1 MGAGK
6 TYVQI
11 HKVGVKDIFDAKYK
25 SRAIA
30 AMQKAVEEAVDGSSR
45 LTRVAPKDKGPAVGY
60 SLDASLVSLAP
71 DKAGTKLEGKCAMVI
86 SSLGKGMKAMP
97 AGKAAATVASAAKID
112 SGDVDGVTRSAAAS
126 AMKTAVQYMEQHA
139 P

>member
-1 MGAGK
+1 MR
-6 TYVQI
+6 
-11 HKVGVKDIFDAKYK
+11 D
-25 SRAIA
+25 R
-30 AMQKAVEEAVDGSSR
+30 KAVEEAVDGSSR